1 MYDLVI
7 RGGTVYDGTGSAPF
21 KADIAVKDGLIA
33 EIGEV
38 AGKGKEEIDAAG
50 QIVTPGFVDVHTH
63 YDGQVTW
70 DPYLQP
76 STFHGVTTAVMGNCG
91 VGFAPCRPDRHD
103 WLIGL
108 MEGVED
114 IPGTALVEGIKWNW
128 ESFPEYMNA
137 VEASPLALDVG
148 LQVPHGALRAYVM
161 GERGARLEPA
171 TAEDTAEMARL
182 VKEAL
187 EAGALGF
194 STSRTEKHRDK
205 HGEHTPTYKAEQ
217 DELHG
222 IAKAM
227 GESGKGV
234 LQLIADFRNV
244 DEEFAMLRGMVEISG
259 RPMSMTIEQDDRYP
273 DTWKNVLRNIEE
285 AAEAGLP
292 VKGQVPP
299 RPTGVLL
306 GLSSSLNPFLMHQT
320 FRGPRTEKHR
330 DKHGEHTP
338 TYKAEQ
344 DELHGIAKAMGESGK
359 GVLQLI
365 ADFRNVDEEFAMLRG
380 MVEISG
386 RPMSMTIEQ
395 DDRYPDT
402 WKNVLRNIEEAAEA
416 GLPVKGQVPPRPTGV
431 LLGLSSSLNPFLM
444 HQTFRE
450 IWHAPLEKQVEA
462 LRDPAFRARLLAEEP
477 DYPAGEIVT
486 MLCTAYHK
494 MYELG
499 DPPNYEPS
507 PEDSVGAMAERD
519 GKPPREVLLDLMLKR
534 DGHALLYFPLM
545 NYTGG
550 SLDDVYKMMTHKHTA
565 FGLGDGGA
573 HVGIL
578 CDASFP
584 TTILTHWGRDRTRGP
599 KLPLEWLINRQT
611 QANAELVG
619 LLDRGVLAPGMKA
632 DINVIDFDGLKL
644 RAPEIVYD
652 LPAGGKRL
660 IQKAEGYT
668 ATIISGTLAFKNG
681 EPTGALVGKLLRGAK
696 PRPQGARIGAAAD

>member
-128 ESFPEYMNA
+128 ESFPEYMDA

-222 IAKAM
+222 IA
-227 GESGKGV
+227 
-234 LQLIADFRNV
+234 Q
-244 DEEFAMLRGMVEISG
+244 
-259 RPMSMTIEQDDRYP
+259 
-273 DTWKNVLRNIEE
+273 
-285 AAEAGLP
+285 
-292 VKGQVPP
+292 
-299 RPTGVLL
+299 
-306 GLSSSLNPFLMHQT
+306 
-320 FRGPRTEKHR
+320 
-330 DKHGEHTP
+330 
-338 TYKAEQ
+338 
-344 DELHGIAKAMGESGK
+344 AMGESGK

-450 IWHAPLEKQVEA
+450 IWGAPLEKQVEA

-507 PEDSVGAMAERD
+507 PEDSVGAMAERA

-668 ATIISGTLAFKNG
+668 ATVISGTIAFKNG

>member
-38 AGKGKEEIDAAG
+38 AAKGKEEIDAAG

-234 LQLIADFRNV
+234 LQLIADFRDV
-244 DEEFAMLRGMVEISG
+244 DR
-259 RPMSMTIEQDDRYP
+259 
-273 DTWKNVLRNIEE
+273 
-285 AAEAGLP
+285 
-292 VKGQVPP
+292 
-299 RPTGVLL
+299 
-306 GLSSSLNPFLMHQT
+306 
-320 FRGPRTEKHR
+320 
-330 DKHGEHTP
+330 
-338 TYKAEQ
+338 
-344 DELHGIAKAMGESGK
+344 
-359 GVLQLI
+359 
-365 ADFRNVDEEFAMLRG
+365 EFAMLRG

-507 PEDSVGAMAERD
+507 PEDSVGAMAERA

-632 DINVIDFDGLKL
+632 DINVINFDGLKL

>member
-1 MYDLVI
+1 MSGQDHDIVI
-7 RGGTVYDGTGSAPF
+7 RSGTVYDGTGGKPF
-21 KADIAVKDGLIA
+21 QADIAIDNGVITAVGD
-33 EIGEV
+33 V
-38 AGKGKEEIDAAG
+38 PGKGKEEIDAKG

-91 VGFAPCRPDRHD
+91 VGFAPCRPDKHD

-114 IPGTALVEGIKWNW
+114 IPGTALVEGIKWGW
-128 ESFPEYMNA
+128 ESFPEYMNT

-171 TAEDTAEMARL
+171 TPEDTAEMARL

-205 HGEHTPTYKAEQ
+205 HGEHTPTYKSEQ
-217 DELHG
+217 AELHG

-227 GESGKGV
+227 GETGKGV
-234 LQLIADFRNV
+234 LQLIADFRDV
-244 DEEFAMLRGMVEISG
+244 DTEFAMLRGMVEISG
-259 RPMSMTIEQDDRYP
+259 RPLSLTIEQDDRYP
-273 DTWKNVLRNIEE
+273 DTWKRVLENIHD

-306 GLSSSLNPFLMHQT
+306 GLTSTLNPFLMHQT
-320 FRGPRTEKHR
+320 FR
-330 DKHGEHTP
+330 
-338 TYKAEQ
+338 Q
-344 DELHGIAKAMGESGK
+344 
-359 GVLQLI
+359 
-365 ADFRNVDEEFAMLRG
+365 
-380 MVEISG
+380 
-386 RPMSMTIEQ
+386 
-395 DDRYPDT
+395 
-402 WKNVLRNIEEAAEA
+402 
-416 GLPVKGQVPPRPTGV
+416 
-431 LLGLSSSLNPFLM
+431 
-444 HQTFRE
+444 
-450 IWHAPLEKQVEA
+450 IWHAPIEKQVEA
-462 LRDPAFRARLLAEEP
+462 LRDPEFRAKLLAEEP
-477 DYPAGEIVT
+477 DYPEGEIVT

-494 MYELG
+494 MFELG
-499 DPPNYEPS
+499 DPPNYEPA
-507 PEDSVGAMAERD
+507 PEDSVAAMAERA
-519 GKPPREVLLDLMLKR
+519 GVSPREMLLELMLKK

-545 NYTGG
+545 NYLAG
-550 SLDDVYKMMTHKHTA
+550 SLDDVYEMMTHKHTA

-584 TTILTHWGRDRTRGP
+584 STILTHWGRDRTRGP

-619 LLDRGVLAPGMKA
+619 LMDRGVLAPGMKA
-632 DINVIDFDGLKL
+632 DVNVIDFENLRL
-644 RAPEIVYD
+644 RAPEIVHD

-660 IQKAEGYT
+660 IQKADGYT
-668 ATIISGTLAFKNG
+668 ATIISGQVAFRSG
-681 EPTGALVGKLLRGAK
+681 EPTGVLAGKLLRGAQA
-696 PRPQGARIGAAAD
+696 RPDGAILSTAAD

>member
-33 EIGEV
+33 EIGEI
-38 AGKGKEEIDAAG
+38 AGTGKEEIDAAG

-128 ESFPEYMNA
+128 ESFPEYMDA
-137 VEASPLALDVG
+137 VDASPLALDVG

-171 TAEDTAEMARL
+171 TPEDTAEMARL

-205 HGEHTPTYKAEQ
+205 HGAHTPTYKAER

-234 LQLIADFRNV
+234 LQLIADFRDV

-292 VKGQVPP
+292 VK
-299 RPTGVLL
+299 
-306 GLSSSLNPFLMHQT
+306 
-320 FRGPRTEKHR
+320 
-330 DKHGEHTP
+330 
-338 TYKAEQ
+338 
-344 DELHGIAKAMGESGK
+344 
-359 GVLQLI
+359 
-365 ADFRNVDEEFAMLRG
+365 
-380 MVEISG
+380 
-386 RPMSMTIEQ
+386 
-395 DDRYPDT
+395 
-402 WKNVLRNIEEAAEA
+402 
-416 GLPVKGQVPPRPTGV
+416 VPPRPTGV

-450 IWHAPLEKQVEA
+450 IWGAPLEKQVEA

-632 DINVIDFDGLKL
+632 DINVIDFDRLKL

-681 EPTGALVGKLLRGAK
+681 EPTGALVGKLLRGAR
-696 PRPQGARIGAAAD
+696 PRPQGAQIGAAAD

>member
-38 AGKGKEEIDAAG
+38 TGKGKEEIDAAG

-128 ESFPEYMNA
+128 ESFPEYMDA

-171 TAEDTAEMARL
+171 TAEDTSEMARL

-234 LQLIADFRNV
+234 LQLIADFRDV
-244 DEEFAMLRGMVEISG
+244 DR
-259 RPMSMTIEQDDRYP
+259 
-273 DTWKNVLRNIEE
+273 
-285 AAEAGLP
+285 
-292 VKGQVPP
+292 
-299 RPTGVLL
+299 
-306 GLSSSLNPFLMHQT
+306 
-320 FRGPRTEKHR
+320 
-330 DKHGEHTP
+330 
-338 TYKAEQ
+338 
-344 DELHGIAKAMGESGK
+344 
-359 GVLQLI
+359 
-365 ADFRNVDEEFAMLRG
+365 EFAMLRG

-507 PEDSVGAMAERD
+507 PEDSVGAMAERA

-599 KLPLEWLINRQT
+599 KLSLEWLINRQT

-632 DINVIDFDGLKL
+632 DINVIDFDRLKL

-668 ATIISGTLAFKNG
+668 ATIISGTIAFKNG

>member
-38 AGKGKEEIDAAG
+38 AAKGKEEIDAAG

-234 LQLIADFRNV
+234 LQLIADFRDV
-244 DEEFAMLRGMVEISG
+244 D
-259 RPMSMTIEQDDRYP
+259 Q
-273 DTWKNVLRNIEE
+273 
-285 AAEAGLP
+285 
-292 VKGQVPP
+292 
-299 RPTGVLL
+299 
-306 GLSSSLNPFLMHQT
+306 
-320 FRGPRTEKHR
+320 
-330 DKHGEHTP
+330 
-338 TYKAEQ
+338 
-344 DELHGIAKAMGESGK
+344 
-359 GVLQLI
+359 
-365 ADFRNVDEEFAMLRG
+365 EFAMLRG